1 MLENHRVI
9 RQSLN
14 DAEWD
19 LVRVFVRKLDSND
32 IWMRFGRPLDLQQDF
47 ILKQFFDIRVGLGE
61 IVWSPDGHGEI
72 AGLLH
77 RIRVSSSEAE
87 IGLVVRSDLKRNGI
101 GESLVRGTLDRSTR
115 ERLETLSCVIL
126 RENKP
131 TLALARKIGFLPR
144 SITAQS
150 IQFEFKLYRAQAA
163 RDGPFAMVLPH
174 PTRRSMWRWIAGA
187 IRSMVPIWL

>member
-19 LVRVFVRKLDSND
+19 LMRAFVRKPDRTD
-32 IWMRFGRPLDLQQDF
+32 ILMRFGRPLDLQQDF

-61 IVWSPDGHGEI
+61 IVWSPDEHGEI

-101 GESLVRGTLDRSTR
+101 GESLVRDTLDRSTR
-115 ERLETLSCVIL
+115 GRLETLSCVVL

-131 TLALARKIGFLPR
+131 TLALARKIGFFAR

-150 IQFEFKLYRAQAA
+150 IEFEFKLWGNVVA
-163 RDGPFAMVLPH
+163 R
-174 PTRRSMWRWIAGA
+174 
-187 IRSMVPIWL
+187 

>member
-19 LVRVFVRKLDSND
+19 LMRAFVRKLDRTD
-32 IWMRFGRPLDLQQDF
+32 ILMRFGRPLDLKQDF

-61 IVWSPDGHGEI
+61 IVWSPDEHGEI

-101 GESLVRGTLDRSTR
+101 GESLVRDTLDRSTR
-115 ERLETLSCVIL
+115 GRLETLSCVVL

-131 TLALARKIGFLPR
+131 TLALARKIGFFAR

-150 IQFEFKLYRAQAA
+150 IEFEFKLWGNVVA
-163 RDGPFAMVLPH
+163 R
-174 PTRRSMWRWIAGA
+174 
-187 IRSMVPIWL
+187 

>member
-14 DAEWD
+14 NAEWD
-19 LVRVFVRKLDSND
+19 LVRAFVRKLDRND
-32 IWMRFGRPLDLQQDF
+32 IWMRFGRPLDLQQDL
-47 ILKQFFDIRVGLGE
+47 ILKQFLDIRVGVGE
-61 IVWSPDGHGEI
+61 IVWSPDEHGAI

-101 GESLVRGTLDRSTR
+101 GESLVRGALDRSTGCHI
-115 ERLETLSCVIL
+115 ETLSCVVL

-131 TLALARKIGFLPR
+131 TLALARKIGFFPR

-150 IQFEFKLYRAQAA
+150 IEFEFKL
-163 RDGPFAMVLPH
+163 
-174 PTRRSMWRWIAGA
+174 
-187 IRSMVPIWL
+187 